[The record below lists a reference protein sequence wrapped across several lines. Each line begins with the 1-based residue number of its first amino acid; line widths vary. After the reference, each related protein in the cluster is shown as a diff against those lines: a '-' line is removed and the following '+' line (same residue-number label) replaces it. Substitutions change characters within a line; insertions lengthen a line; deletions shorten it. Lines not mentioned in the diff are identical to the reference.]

1 LGCGDLSP
9 LWFRAALAA
18 HLRKIWSRQVA
29 TEISAATGRRTPKF
43 EGVMMSSVQPVEEN
57 TTRKY
62 QLLIDGQWVDAASG
76 KTFTTPN
83 PATGQ
88 TLAEIAE
95 ADKEDIDRAVTAARK
110 AFEGKWSKVSA
121 RDRGRMLYK
130 LSQLIEEHT
139 PELAALETADNGK
152 PIKESTYVDLPQV
165 AENFEYFAGWATK
178 IEGETIPVPGQMF
191 NYTLREPVGVCGQI
205 IPWNFPLLMAA
216 WKLAPALAAGNTIV
230 LKPAEQTPVNAMELG
245 KLIQEAGFPDGVVN
259 IVPGYGETAGAA
271 LASHPG
277 IDKVAFTGS
286 TEVGKLIAKAAS
298 DNLTTVSLELG
309 GKAPNIVFADADI
322 EQAVN
327 GAMMGIFFNQGQV
340 CCAGSRL
347 FVQDSVKD
355 QFLDRLKEKSAK
367 IVVGDPMDKG
377 THMGPQV
384 SQEQL
389 NRVKSYSDIARS
401 EGATVVAGG
410 ECPTLPGAFQNGYFY
425 QPTIFS
431 DVKNKMRIAQ
441 EEIFGPVVS
450 VISFENEDDLIKQ
463 ANETIYGLSAGI
475 WTTNITRA
483 HRFAKEIKA
492 GVIWINTYNMFNA
505 ASPFGGY
512 KQSGYGREMGKHA
525 LEMYTNVK
533 SVWVDLSGKPIGW
546 FGK

>member
-1 LGCGDLSP
+1 
-9 LWFRAALAA
+9 
-18 HLRKIWSRQVA
+18 
-29 TEISAATGRRTPKF
+29 
-43 EGVMMSSVQPVEEN
+43 MSSVQPAEIN
-57 TTRKY
+57 TPRKY
-62 QLLIDGQWVDAASG
+62 QLFIDGQWVDAESG

-83 PATGQ
+83 PSTGE
-88 TLAEIAE
+88 TLAEVAE
-95 ADKEDIDRAVTAARK
+95 ADAADIDKAVAAARR
-110 AFEGKWSKVSA
+110 AFEGKWSQISA
-121 RDRGRMLYK
+121 RDRGRLIYK

-139 PELAALETADNGK
+139 KELAELETQDNGK
-152 PIKESTYVDLPQV
+152 PIRESLYVDLPQV

-216 WKLAPALAAGNTIV
+216 WKLGPALAAGNTVV
-230 LKPAEQTPVNAMELG
+230 LKPAEQTPVTAMELG

-271 LASHPG
+271 LASHKG
-277 IDKVAFTGS
+277 IDKIAFTGS
-286 TEVGKLIAKAAS
+286 SEVGKLIAKSAA
-298 DNLTTVSLELG
+298 DNLTKVSLELG

-322 EQAVN
+322 DQAVN

-347 FVQDSVKD
+347 FLAEEVKD
-355 QFLDRLKEKSAK
+355 QFLESFKAKAEKIK
-367 IVVGDPMDKG
+367 VGDPLDNTTM
-377 THMGPQV
+377 MGPQV
-384 SQEQL
+384 SCEQL
-389 NRVKSYSDIARS
+389 DRIKSYVGYARE
-401 EGATVVAGG
+401 EGATVLSGG
-410 ECPTLPGAFQNGYFY
+410 ESPELEGGFKNGYFFR
-425 QPTIFS
+425 PTIFS
-431 DVKNKMRIAQ
+431 DVNNKMRVAQ

-450 VISFENEDDLIKQ
+450 VITFKDEDDLLRQ

-475 WTTNITRA
+475 WTRDIVRA
-483 HRFAKEIKA
+483 HRFAKGIKA
-492 GVIWINTYNMFNA
+492 GVVWINTYNMFNA
-505 ASPFGGY
+505 ASPFGGF

-525 LEMYTNVK
+525 LEMYTHVK

>member
-1 LGCGDLSP
+1 MSTAQP
-9 LWFRAALAA
+9 AVS
-18 HLRKIWSRQVA
+18 K
-29 TEISAATGRRTPKF
+29 TP
-43 EGVMMSSVQPVEEN
+43 
-57 TTRKY
+57 RKY
-62 QLLIDGQWVDAASG
+62 QLFIDGKWVDAASG

-83 PATGQ
+83 PATGES
-88 TLAEIAE
+88 LAEVAE
-95 ADKEDIDRAVTAARK
+95 ADKADIDKAVDAARR
-110 AFEGKWSKVSA
+110 AYEGEWSKMSA
-121 RDRGRMLYK
+121 RDRGRLLYK
-130 LSQLIEEHT
+130 LSQLIEQRSQ
-139 PELAALETADNGK
+139 ELAELETADNGK
-152 PIKESTYVDLPQV
+152 PIRESSYVDLPQV
-165 AENFEYFAGWATK
+165 VENFEYFAGYATK

-191 NYTLREPVGVCGQI
+191 NYTIREPLGVCGQI

-216 WKLAPALAAGNTIV
+216 WKLAPALAAGNTVV
-230 LKPAEQTPVNAMELG
+230 LKPAEQTPVTAMELG

-277 IDKVAFTGS
+277 IDKIAFTGS
-286 TEVGKLIAKAAS
+286 TEVGKLVAKAAA
-298 DNLTTVSLELG
+298 DNLTKVSLELG

-347 FVQDSVKD
+347 FLAEPIRDE
-355 QFLDRLKEKSAK
+355 FLERFKEKAQK
-367 IVVGDPMDKG
+367 VKVGDPMDKT

-384 SQEQL
+384 SEEQL
-389 NRVKSYSDIARS
+389 NRIKGYVDIARE
-401 EGATVVAGG
+401 EGACVLTGG
-410 ECPTLPGAFQNGYFY
+410 EPPQLEGDFQKGYFF
-425 QPTIFS
+425 QPTIFC
-431 DVKNKMRIAQ
+431 DVQNQMRVAQ
-441 EEIFGPVVS
+441 EEIFGPVTS
-450 VISFENEDDLIKQ
+450 VITFKDEDDLIKQ

-475 WTTNITRA
+475 WTRDIVRA
-483 HRFAKEIKA
+483 HRFAKEVHA

-525 LEMYTNVK
+525 LELYTQVK

-546 FGK
+546 FGQ

>member
-1 LGCGDLSP
+1 
-9 LWFRAALAA
+9 
-18 HLRKIWSRQVA
+18 
-29 TEISAATGRRTPKF
+29 
-43 EGVMMSSVQPVEEN
+43 MSSVQTVEEN

-83 PATGQ
+83 PATGE

-298 DNLTTVSLELG
+298 ENLTKVSLELG

-377 THMGPQV
+377 THMGPQD
-384 SQEQL
+384 
-389 NRVKSYSDIARS
+389 R
-401 EGATVVAGG
+401 
-410 ECPTLPGAFQNGYFY
+410 
-425 QPTIFS
+425 
-431 DVKNKMRIAQ
+431 
-441 EEIFGPVVS
+441 
-450 VISFENEDDLIKQ
+450 
-463 ANETIYGLSAGI
+463 
-475 WTTNITRA
+475 
-483 HRFAKEIKA
+483 
-492 GVIWINTYNMFNA
+492 
-505 ASPFGGY
+505 
-512 KQSGYGREMGKHA
+512 
-525 LEMYTNVK
+525 K
-533 SVWVDLSGKPIGW
+533 SVV
-546 FGK
+546 

>member
-1 LGCGDLSP
+1 
-9 LWFRAALAA
+9 
-18 HLRKIWSRQVA
+18 
-29 TEISAATGRRTPKF
+29 
-43 EGVMMSSVQPVEEN
+43 MSSAQPAG
-57 TTRKY
+57 TKSPRKY
-62 QLLIDGQWVDAASG
+62 QLLIDGQWVDAESG

-83 PATGQ
+83 PSTGE
-88 TLAEIAE
+88 TLAEVAE
-95 ADKEDIDRAVTAARK
+95 ADKADIDKAVKAARK
-110 AFEGKWSKVSA
+110 AFEGKWSRMSA
-121 RDRGRMLYK
+121 RDRGRLMYK
-130 LSQLIEEHT
+130 LSQLIEEKSG
-139 PELAALETADNGK
+139 ELAALETADNGK

-216 WKLAPALAAGNTIV
+216 WKLGPALAAGNTVV
-230 LKPAEQTPVNAMELG
+230 LKPAEQTPVTAMELG
-245 KLIQEAGFPDGVVN
+245 KLIQEAGFPEGVVN

-286 TEVGKLIAKAAS
+286 TEVGKIIARAAS
-298 DNLTTVSLELG
+298 DNLTKVSLELG

-347 FVQDSVKD
+347 FVQDAVKD
-355 QFLDRLKEKSAK
+355 EFLERLKEKSAK
-367 IVVGDPMDKG
+367 IVVGNPMDQS
-377 THMGPQV
+377 TQMGPQV
-384 SQEQL
+384 SEEQL
-389 NRVKSYSDIARS
+389 NRIKGYVDIAKN
-401 EGATVVAGG
+401 EGASVVTGG
-410 ECPTLPGAFQNGYFY
+410 CPPQLDPEFQKGYFF
-425 QPTIFS
+425 QPTIFG
-431 DVKNKMRIAQ
+431 DVNNQMRVAQ

-450 VISFENEDDLIKQ
+450 MLSFKDEDDLIKQ

-492 GVIWINTYNMFNA
+492 GVIWINTFNMFNA

>member
-1 LGCGDLSP
+1 
-9 LWFRAALAA
+9 
-18 HLRKIWSRQVA
+18 
-29 TEISAATGRRTPKF
+29 
-43 EGVMMSSVQPVEEN
+43 MSSAQPSPSN
-57 TTRKY
+57 TPRKY
-62 QLLIDGQWVDAASG
+62 QLFIDGKWVDAESG

-88 TLAEIAE
+88 TLAEVAE
-95 ADKEDIDRAVTAARK
+95 GDKADIDKAVEAARR
-110 AFEGKWSKVSA
+110 AYEGKWSKMSA
-121 RDRGRMLYK
+121 RDRGRLMYK
-130 LSQLIEEHT
+130 LAQLIEEKSQ
-139 PELAALETADNGK
+139 ELAALETADNGK
-152 PIKESTYVDLPQV
+152 PIRESQYVDLPQV
-165 AENFEYFAGWATK
+165 VENFEYFAGYATK

-191 NYTLREPVGVCGQI
+191 NYTLREPIGVCGQI

-245 KLIQEAGFPDGVVN
+245 KLFQEAGFPDGVVN

-277 IDKVAFTGS
+277 IDKIAFTGS
-286 TEVGKLIAKAAS
+286 TEVGKIIAHAAA
-298 DNLTTVSLELG
+298 DNLTKVSLELG
-309 GKAPNIVFADADI
+309 GKAPNIVFADADLN
-322 EQAVN
+322 QAVN

-347 FVQDSVKD
+347 FVAEEIKD
-355 QFLDRLKEKSAK
+355 EFLDLFKEKAQK
-367 IVVGDPMDKG
+367 VKVGDPMDTT

-384 SQEQL
+384 SEEQL
-389 NRVKSYSDIARS
+389 DRIKGYVDIARE
-401 EGATVVAGG
+401 EGANVLTGG
-410 ECPTLPGAFQNGYFY
+410 CPPALEGDFQKGYFF

-431 DVKNKMRIAQ
+431 DVKNQMRVAQ
-441 EEIFGPVVS
+441 EEIFGPVTS
-450 VISFENEDDLIKQ
+450 VITFKNEEDLIKQ

-475 WTTNITRA
+475 WTRDITRA

-492 GVIWINTYNMFNA
+492 GVVWINTYNMFNA

-525 LEMYTNVK
+525 LELYTQVK